1 MIESLNRVA
10 GAACGGPRDIAV
22 VGAGIVGMS
31 TALYLQR
38 DGHRV
43 TVFDPNE
50 PGSGTSFG
58 NAGSISTQAS
68 LPNVTP
74 GVLWRVPQMLCDPY
88 GPLVIR
94 PSYLPFVAGWLV
106 QLALA
111 TRPAKIAHTSR
122 ALGSLLGIAE
132 AAFQPLLRLAKAE
145 DLIQSPGRLL
155 LYSTDATYSR
165 SADARAE
172 WKRRGIRFEELG
184 VGEVLEL
191 EPVLAPVF
199 KHAVF
204 MPDSSVVI
212 NPQGLVQRFAST
224 FVQAGGRII
233 RQAVRDLRHIKSQRH
248 VVTDS
253 ASYPADLAI
262 VAAGAWSK
270 PLCDRLGVR
279 IPLES
284 ERGYHL
290 MFPAL
295 TRPLNRGVLW
305 ADKFVHLV
313 PMATGVRL
321 TSGVEFAGLNAPPD
335 FRRIYRL
342 AQLARKLLPTLGT
355 EPSSEWL
362 GFRPSLPDALPV
374 IGAVPGHEDVIL
386 CFGHQHVGLT
396 LGPIS
401 GKIVADLV
409 AGRNPAVDMAPFRVQ
424 RSFIR

>member
-1 MIESLNRVA
+1 MNQPLPRVA
-10 GAACGGPRDIAV
+10 GAAGGIPRDIAV

-31 TALYLQR
+31 AALYLQR

-43 TVFDPNE
+43 TVYDPNE

-74 GVLWRVPQMLCDPY
+74 GVLWRVPKMLRDPY

-94 PSYLPFVAGWLV
+94 PAYLPSVAGWLIK
-106 QLALA
+106 LALA
-111 TRPAKIAHTSR
+111 TRPAKITSTSN
-122 ALGSLLGIAE
+122 ALGSLLDLAE
-132 AAFQPLLRLAKAE
+132 DAYRPLLRLAKAE
-145 DLIQSPGRLL
+145 DLVRSPGRLM
-155 LYSTDATYSR
+155 LYSNDAAYAR
-165 SADARAE
+165 GAQARAE

-184 VGEVLEL
+184 VREVLEL
-191 EPVLAPVF
+191 EPALAPVF
-199 KHAVF
+199 KRAVF

-212 NPQGLVQRFAST
+212 NPHALVQRFASA
-224 FVQAGGRII
+224 FVQAGGRIV
-233 RQAVRDLRHIKSQRH
+233 RQAVSELRRVAGHRH
-248 VVTDS
+248 VITN
-253 ASYPADLAI
+253 AGSYPTDLAI
-262 VAAGAWSK
+262 VAAGSWSK
-270 PLCDRLGVR
+270 PLCDRLGIR

-295 TRPLNRGVLW
+295 TRPLTRGVLT
-305 ADKFVHLV
+305 DKFVHLV
-313 PMATGVRL
+313 PMAMGVRL

-335 FRRIYRL
+335 FRRIYRI
-342 AQLARKLLPTLGT
+342 AQLARELLPELGT
-355 EPSSEWL
+355 TPTSEWL

-374 IGAVPGHEDVIL
+374 IGSVPGHEDLIL
-386 CFGHQHVGLT
+386 CFGHQHIGLT

-409 AGRNPAVDMAPFRVQ
+409 AGRDPPVDTSPFRVH
-424 RSFIR
+424 RSFFH

>member
-1 MIESLNRVA
+1 MNQALPRVD
-10 GAACGGPRDIAV
+10 GATGAPRDIAV

-74 GVLWRVPQMLCDPY
+74 GVLWRVPRMLRDPY

-94 PSYLPFVAGWLV
+94 PSYLPFVAGWLIK
-106 QLALA
+106 LALA
-111 TRPAKIAHTSR
+111 TRPAKIASTSR
-122 ALGSLLGIAE
+122 ALGSLLDLAE
-132 AAFQPLLRLAKAE
+132 DAFQPLLRVAKAE
-145 DLIQSPGRLL
+145 DLIRSRGRLL
-155 LYSTDATYSR
+155 LYSTDAAYAR
-165 SADARAE
+165 AAHARAE
-172 WKRRGIRFEELG
+172 WQRRGIRFEELG
-184 VGEVLEL
+184 VQEVIEL
-191 EPVLAPVF
+191 EPALAPVF
-199 KHAVF
+199 KRAVF
-204 MPDSSVVI
+204 MPDSSVII
-212 NPQGLVQRFAST
+212 NPQALVQRFAAA
-224 FVQAGGRII
+224 FVTAGGRIV
-233 RQAVRDLRHIKSQRH
+233 RQAVSELRRIADRRH
-248 VVTDS
+248 VITD
-253 ASYPADLAI
+253 AGSYPTELGI
-262 VAAGAWSK
+262 IAAGSWSK
-270 PLCDRLGVR
+270 PLCDRLGIR

-295 TRPLNRGVLW
+295 ARPLTRGVLT
-305 ADKFVHLV
+305 DKFIHLV

-321 TSGVEFAGLNAPPD
+321 TSGVEFAGLEAPPD
-335 FRRIYRL
+335 YRRIYRL
-342 AQLARKLLPTLGT
+342 AQMARELLPELGSA
-355 EPSSEWL
+355 PVSEWL

-374 IGAVPGHEDVIL
+374 IGSVPGHEDLIL

-409 AGRNPAVDMAPFRVQ
+409 AGRDPPVDMAPFRVQ
-424 RSFIR
+424 RSFFR